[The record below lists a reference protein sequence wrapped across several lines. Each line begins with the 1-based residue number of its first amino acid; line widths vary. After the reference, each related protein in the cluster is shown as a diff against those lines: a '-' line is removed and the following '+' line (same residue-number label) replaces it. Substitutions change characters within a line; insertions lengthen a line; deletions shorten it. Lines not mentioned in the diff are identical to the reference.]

1 MAFGDEDLRELRAQL
16 IGAGQEPRG
25 ARGERGFGLGM
36 AAGAGGDATRLAL
49 GDRSQ
54 GTQGTHGTIAGD
66 GPPSPGPAATHG
78 NSQER
83 DEFLKM
89 VGHELRNPLA
99 TIQSSVDLLQAHA
112 SPEEPP
118 YVQQAR
124 PRLARQVE
132 HLSRLVDVLLG
143 SNPPAAA
150 PGGAGGEAAATVALV
165 RRMVELQGGRVATL
179 GGGPGCDTELRV
191 WLPAAPPEEP
201 ATGGSLPVAPKSRS
215 RRILVVDDNE
225 DAAEMLALV
234 LRKRGFTVVLA
245 FDGEEALAMAQ
256 AHHPDVVLLDIGL
269 PGIDGYEVARR
280 LRASPMRARPVLV
293 AVTGYGQPADR
304 ARSRDAGFDHHLV
317 KPVAMEKLLPL
328 LESAEARDP
337 SRDPGHDPR

>member
-1 MAFGDEDLRELRAQL
+1 MAFGDEDLMELRAQL

-25 ARGERGFGLGM
+25 ALGERGFGLGM
-36 AAGAGGDATRLAL
+36 AAGAGGDTPRQAV
-49 GDRSQ
+49 GDR
-54 GTQGTHGTIAGD
+54 
-66 GPPSPGPAATHG
+66 PPSPGPAASHG
-78 NSQER
+78 GPQER

-112 SPEEPP
+112 SSEEPP

-143 SNPPAAA
+143 SEPPAA
-150 PGGAGGEAAATVALV
+150 PGDTGGEAAATVALV
-165 RRMVELQGGRVATL
+165 RRVVELQGGRVSAH
-179 GGGPGCDTELRV
+179 GGSPGCDTELRV

-201 ATGGSLPVAPKSRS
+201 SADGSLPVAPKSRS

-245 FDGEEALAMAQ
+245 FDGEEALTMAQ

-280 LRASPMRARPVLV
+280 LRASPLPERPVLI

-304 ARSRDAGFDHHLV
+304 VRSREAGFDHHLV

-328 LESAEARDP
+328 LEPAADEARDP
-337 SRDPGHDPR
+337 R